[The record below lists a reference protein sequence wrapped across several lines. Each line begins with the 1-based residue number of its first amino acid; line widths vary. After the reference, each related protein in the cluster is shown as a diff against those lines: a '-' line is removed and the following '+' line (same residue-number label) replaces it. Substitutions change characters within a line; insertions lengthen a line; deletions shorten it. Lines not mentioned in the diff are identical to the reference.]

1 MRLRRGALEKTAKN
15 YIDKETLYNE
25 ICKWQDAL
33 RDAKQRSLPEPQMP
47 RCIGEAIIRI
57 AERLATRWNFRNY
70 TWIED
75 LKGAGV
81 LAAVRAVKLFDRN
94 HAKRNPFGFLT
105 FVIWRAFVTTIKIEK
120 KEHAFKMDMLTDA
133 SIDAFIEDGYNNP
146 KMSRNE
152 MIYRYS
158 QQQPD

>member
-81 LAAVRAVKLFDRN
+81 FAAVCAVKLFDRIFMN
-94 HAKRNPFGFLT
+94 KFFKNIFSIVATILVVGATFTPALVHAWGDNINGRST
-105 FVIWRAFVTTIKIEK
+105 YTI
-120 KEHAFKMDMLTDA
+120 
-133 SIDAFIEDGYNNP
+133 N
-146 KMSRNE
+146 
-152 MIYRYS
+152 
-158 QQQPD
+158 